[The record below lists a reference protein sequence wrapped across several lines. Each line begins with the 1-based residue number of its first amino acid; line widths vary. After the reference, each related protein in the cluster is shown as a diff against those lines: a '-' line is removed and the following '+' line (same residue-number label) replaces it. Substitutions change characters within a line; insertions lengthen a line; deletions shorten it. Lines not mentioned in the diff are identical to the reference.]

1 MSEEIKNSKSRA
13 MRGTVL
19 IQKKH
24 WSSFQIIACGFVL
37 VILAGSILLMLP
49 FATAGGESASF
60 WDALFTATSASC
72 VTGLVVQ
79 NTATYWSFFGQFII
93 LLLIQIGGMGVVTMA
108 IIIVVI
114 SGRKISLMQRSTMQE
129 AIAAPSV
136 GGIVRLT
143 RFIIQTS
150 IVIEFIGAA
159 VLFPVFIRNHSLPK
173 ALWYS
178 LFHAVSAFCNAG
190 FDLLGEQEPF
200 VSLTSYAYH
209 PWVNIVIMLLIIVG
223 GIGFGTWNDVR
234 EHKWN
239 FHRYTMQSKVI
250 FLMTALLILLPAVFF
265 FFVDLSQPK
274 WNDISIGGKILNAL
288 FQSVTMRTA
297 GFNTLDLAEFSEG
310 GRMIM
315 IILMLI
321 GGAPGSTA
329 GGMKVTTAAVL
340 LISAAAVF
348 QRREEVRC
356 FGRRIAPETVR
367 YGATVLILYL
377 VMSLVGAI
385 SISCIEGLPILDCL
399 FEASSAVGTVGL
411 SLGLTPKLS
420 MISRG
425 IIVVLMY
432 VGRVGGLT
440 LVFAAMSRKRPHV
453 SKLPLGKIVV
463 G

>member
-1 MSEEIKNSKSRA
+1 MSDEIKNYKARA
-13 MRGTVL
+13 ILEDNLT
-19 IQKKH
+19 QKKH

-37 VILAGSILLMLP
+37 VILAGSLLLMLP
-49 FATAGGESASF
+49 FATAGGEGASF
-60 WDALFTATSASC
+60 ADALFTATSATC

-79 NTATYWSFFGQFII
+79 NTVTYWSLFGQLII
-93 LLLIQIGGMGVVTMA
+93 LLLIQIGGMGVITMA

-150 IVIEFIGAA
+150 IVIELIGAA
-159 VLFPVFIRNHSLPK
+159 LLFPVFIQNHSLPK

-190 FDLLGEQEPF
+190 FDLLGEQAPF
-200 VSLTSYAYH
+200 SSLTSYSYQTWIH
-209 PWVNIVIMLLIIVG
+209 VVIMLLIVIG

-234 EHKWN
+234 EHKLN
-239 FHRYTMQSKVI
+239 VHRYTMQSKVI
-250 FLMTALLILLPAVFF
+250 FFMTAIFIVLPAVFF
-265 FFVDLSQPK
+265 FFFDLSQPK
-274 WNDISIGGKILNAL
+274 WDGISTGGKALHAL

-310 GRMIM
+310 SRMIM

-340 LISAAAVF
+340 LISAVAVF
-348 QRREEVRC
+348 KRREEVRC

-367 YGATVLILYL
+367 YGATILVLYL
-377 VMSLVGAI
+377 VMSVFGAI
-385 SISCIEGLPILDCL
+385 AISCIEGLPVLDCL
-399 FEASSAVGTVGL
+399 FEAASAVGTVGL
-411 SLGLTPKLS
+411 SLGLTPELGMVS
-420 MISRG
+420 RMI
-425 IIVVLMY
+425 IIVLMY

-453 SKLPLGKIVV
+453 SKLPQGKIVV